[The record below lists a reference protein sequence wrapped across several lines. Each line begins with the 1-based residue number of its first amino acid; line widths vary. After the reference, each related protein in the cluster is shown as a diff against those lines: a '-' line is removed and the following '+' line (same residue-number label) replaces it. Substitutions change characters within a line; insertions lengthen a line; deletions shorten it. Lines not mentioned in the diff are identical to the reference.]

1 MPIKSKN
8 IFKNFYLVFKKI
20 GFGNIKV
27 GPIVK
32 SFFNAELTTVVD
44 GDKLMKYLAAVD
56 GNHPD
61 IIFLDINMPR
71 KDGKTCLKE
80 IREIEELKK
89 VPVIMFS
96 TSSHPTDIAETFKNG
111 ANLYISKS
119 NFYNGQVKIPKNIF
133 ALNWQEELLKQD
145 KNRFILHTRNGF
157 M

>member
-1 MPIKSKN
+1 METSEGNPIK
-8 IFKNFYLVFKKI
+8 ILYADDDVDDREFFQAALTEA
-20 GFGNIKV
+20 
-27 GPIVK
+27 K
-32 SFFNAELTTVVD
+32 SDAELTTVED
-44 GDKLMKYLAAVD
+44 GDKLMKYLATVGD
-56 GNHPD
+56 HPD

-89 VPVIMFS
+89 VPIIMFS

-119 NFYNGQVKIPKNIF
+119 NFYNGQVKIPKKIF